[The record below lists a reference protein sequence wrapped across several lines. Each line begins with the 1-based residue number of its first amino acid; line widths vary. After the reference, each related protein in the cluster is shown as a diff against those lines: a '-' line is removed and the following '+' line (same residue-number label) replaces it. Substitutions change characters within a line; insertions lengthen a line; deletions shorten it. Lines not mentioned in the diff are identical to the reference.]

1 MSASF
6 RQKVKT
12 VAEYVDWQIDLCGKP
27 QRQIALEAGFAK
39 PNIITMFKKGDT
51 KIPME
56 KIGPLA
62 KALEIDPIHF
72 FKMCMQEYQ
81 PDTWN
86 EIQKMF
92 NQPVL
97 TLNEIEI
104 IEAIRGAD
112 VTNPRLRTD
121 DERQRIVDAVN
132 TLKPDNATN

>member
-1 MSASF
+1 
-6 RQKVKT
+6 
-12 VAEYVDWQIDLCGKP
+12 
-27 QRQIALEAGFAK
+27 
-39 PNIITMFKKGDT
+39 
-51 KIPME
+51 
-56 KIGPLA
+56 
-62 KALEIDPIHF
+62 
-72 FKMCMQEYQ
+72 MQEYQ